1 MVCSA
6 SPTVHGCSRPLVI
19 ALYLLVI
26 WMLLEILFR
35 ADFTWGM
42 KIAWIIVALLFAPVA
57 VPIWF
62 LWVRRKDYSS
72 A

>member
-1 MVCSA
+1 MLA
-6 SPTVHGCSRPLVI
+6 LTDGTWLLGALVV
-19 ALYLLVI
+19 ALGLLVI
-26 WMLLEILFR
+26 WMLLEIMFR
-35 ADFTWGM
+35 ADFTGGM
-42 KIAWIIVALLFAPVA
+42 KIAWIFVALLFAPVA

>member
-1 MVCSA
+1 MEVLA
-6 SPTVHGCSRPLVI
+6 LTDGTWLLAAAVV

-35 ADFTWGM
+35 ADFSGGM
-42 KIAWIIVALLFAPVA
+42 KIAWIIVALLLAPVA

-62 LWVRRKDYSS
+62 LWVRRKDYSTV
-72 A
+72 